1 MTFKKIL
8 VPYDSSKASNKALSN
23 AVKIAKISA
32 ESGMVHKHDHV
43 ITIILLHVIPEIPLP
58 PSFGGIPSRV
68 LSEKRGER
76 ITFREY
82 LKEVYQEMK
91 GSAIKMLN
99 EKIEE
104 YTRSDMTKKLN
115 IKPKVSIGLPADKI
129 MEMVNEENV
138 DLIVIGTAG
147 LTGVS
152 KIKALGSVAR
162 NVSERS
168 RCPVMLVR

>member
-1 MTFKKIL
+1 MTFNKIL

-32 ESGMVHKHDHV
+32 ESGMVHKHGHV

-58 PSFGGIPSRV
+58 SSFGGIPSRV
-68 LSEKRGER
+68 LSEKRGEK

-91 GSAIKMLN
+91 ESAIKMLDQ
-99 EKIEE
+99 KIEE
-104 YTRSDMTKKLN
+104 YRTNMTEKVH
-115 IKPKVSIGLPADKI
+115 IKPKISIGLSADKI

-138 DLIVIGTAG
+138 DLIIIGTAG

-168 RCPVMLVR
+168 KCPVMLVR